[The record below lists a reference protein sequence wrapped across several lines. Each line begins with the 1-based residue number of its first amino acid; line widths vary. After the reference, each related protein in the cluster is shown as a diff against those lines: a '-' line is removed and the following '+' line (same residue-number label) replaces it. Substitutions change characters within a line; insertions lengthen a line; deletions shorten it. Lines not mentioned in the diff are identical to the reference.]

1 MLSEKLR
8 EVRLSRGM
16 SQVELAKQ
24 LGVTKQSVSNWEN
37 DNIQPSVDMLVKIA
51 LCLSVSTDFLLE
63 LDSKTYIEVTG
74 LSPLEI
80 SHIQQIIN
88 DIKKRG

>member
-51 LCLSVSTDFLLE
+51 QCLSVSTDYLLE
-63 LDSKTYIEVTG
+63 LDTKTYIEVTG
-74 LSPLEI
+74 LTSREI
-80 SHIQQIIN
+80 SHIQMIIN

>member
-8 EVRLSRGM
+8 EVRVSRGL
-16 SQVELAKQ
+16 SQVDLAKQ

-37 DNIQPSVDMLVKIA
+37 DNIQPSVEMLVKIA
-51 LCLSVSTDFLLE
+51 QTLSVSTDFLLE

-74 LSPLEI
+74 LTSQEI

>member
-51 LCLSVSTDFLLE
+51 QCLSVSADYLLE
-63 LDSKTYIEVTG
+63 LDTKTYIEVTG
-74 LSPLEI
+74 LTSREI
-80 SHIQQIIN
+80 SHIQMIIN

>member
-8 EVRLSRGM
+8 EVRLSRGL

-51 LCLSVSTDFLLE
+51 QCLSVSTDYLLE
-63 LDSKTYIEVTG
+63 LDAKTYIEVTG
-74 LSPLEI
+74 LTSREI
-80 SHIQQIIN
+80 SHIQMIIN

>member
-1 MLSEKLR
+1 MFSEKLR
-8 EVRLSRGM
+8 EVRVSRGL
-16 SQVELAKQ
+16 SQVDLAKQ

-37 DNIQPSVDMLVKIA
+37 DNIQPSVEMLVKIA
-51 LCLSVSTDFLLE
+51 QTLSVSTDYLLE

-74 LSPLEI
+74 LTSQEI
-80 SHIQQIIN
+80 SHIQMIIN